1 MNAFWQ
7 IVASNAIVA
16 TGLAIFALIL
26 GRFWKNAAAVHA
38 LWAVVLLKLFTP
50 PLFTAVLPFAST
62 FAPPAAS
69 VGMPD
74 KASDSPA
81 TREVGRR
88 LPVAVA
94 DARVAPAASD
104 PPHTTWHR
112 SVTTFA
118 LKSWSLFNIV
128 AAFWACGSCGAALVY
143 AIRIRRFADG
153 IRHFEEAPPAIRMM
167 VAQLSGRLGLRR
179 TPVAL
184 MTSHAIPPLVW
195 SLGTPPRVILPSG
208 LFAQLGREAQT
219 TIVAHELVHIR
230 RGDHLIRLLELAAT
244 TVFWWHPVV
253 WLARRQL
260 RELEEQC
267 CDGRVLELLPDHP
280 RTYAAALVDTL
291 EYLAGRTRPSV
302 PLRTAIHSTH
312 SLTRRIT
319 MLAQPRPNRLSA
331 LSAALIIALVAV
343 PLAFA
348 FAVNPKPTGN
358 TAQEVQQPVGAT
370 VAVLRGRVT
379 DEKGGPL
386 ADVRV
391 RVAIPAADMRY
402 VNSTTQP
409 KPLEARSDAN
419 GDYRLEL
426 PGIAGRTTISIDAM
440 KPGYGRLVGTIMG
453 GGDARRV
460 EVEPGKAAEA
470 SLVLNPARY
479 FRGVVVD
486 EQGQPIPGVDVVATL
501 KFGRGMAYVE
511 ATETDPDGSF
521 ELFNYPIGPIMIGDE
536 NEASKGVVQ
545 FSDPNYVDQK
555 FEGLDSLDRVQ
566 GGAMRIVLKTGYK
579 VTGTVVDVAGK
590 PVPNAMVKAVLAD
603 AKVGQDET
611 HRKATLTDANGKF
624 ALYGLSE
631 GLTML
636 DARALKIKQKIVT
649 PLLKMDRDKNVEI
662 QLQPIALPAD
672 LKKYV
677 VLGME
682 LADVTPELK
691 SAYDL
696 YHDRGALILDPG
708 KDYER
713 LSIGQIAEGYEFWM
727 VGEKR
732 IGGLRDF
739 VDQILAEIGDRDAD
753 ESSVRVV
760 YTFNTPEA
768 EGTNTQYMKLTKN
781 DLKQLRA
788 VSERLA
794 ADAR

>member
-1 MNAFWQ
+1 MDAFWG

-16 TGLAIFALIL
+16 TGLAIVALVL

-38 LWAVVLLKLFTP
+38 LWAVVLLRLFTP
-50 PLFTAVLPFAST
+50 PLYTAVLPFFST
-62 FAPPAAS
+62 LSPALS
-69 VGMPD
+69 VGMLDKALHTPVTRETGHKPPD
-74 KASDSPA
+74 NLATTDTRVALAASDS
-81 TREVGRR
+81 R
-88 LPVAVA
+88 
-94 DARVAPAASD
+94 
-104 PPHTTWHR
+104 HTIWPR
-112 SVTTFA
+112 SVRTFA
-118 LKSWSLFNIV
+118 LKSWSLSSILAV
-128 AAFWACGSCGAALVY
+128 FWSCGSCGAALVY
-143 AIRIRRFADG
+143 AVRIRRFADSIG
-153 IRHFEEAPPAIRMM
+153 QFKEAPLAIRMM
-167 VAQLSGRLGLRR
+167 VAQLSGRLGLSRV
-179 TPVAL
+179 PEVL
-184 MTSHAIPPLVW
+184 MTSRALPPLVW
-195 SLGTPPRVILPSG
+195 SLGTSPRVILPSG
-208 LFAQLGREAQT
+208 LFAQLSREAQT

-230 RGDHLIRLLELAAT
+230 RGDHRVRLLELAAT
-244 TVFWWHPVV
+244 TAFWWHPAV
-253 WLARRQL
+253 WLARREL

-267 CDGRVLELLPDHP
+267 CDGRVLELLPDQP

-291 EYLAGRTRPSV
+291 EYLAGRTRASV

-312 SLTRRIT
+312 SLSRRIT
-319 MLAQPRPNRLSA
+319 MLTQHRPNRLSA
-331 LSAALIIALVAV
+331 PSAALIIALVAG
-343 PLAFA
+343 PLAVA
-348 FAVNPKPTGN
+348 FAVGPEQSVKPALEG
-358 TAQEVQQPVGAT
+358 QPST
-370 VAVLRGRVT
+370 KQVAVLQGRLT
-379 DEKGGPL
+379 DGAGVPL

-402 VNSTTQP
+402 INSTTQP

-460 EVEPGKAAEA
+460 EVEPGRAAQA

-521 ELFNYPIGPIMIGDE
+521 ELFNYAIGPIMIGDE
-536 NEASKGVVQ
+536 NEAAKGVVQ
-545 FSDPNYVDQK
+545 FSNPNYVDQK
-555 FEGLDSLDRVQ
+555 FEDLDSLDRVQ
-566 GGAMRIVLKTGYK
+566 GGAMHIVLKTGYK

-590 PVPNAMVKAVLAD
+590 PVPNAMVKAALAD
-603 AKVGQDET
+603 AKVGKDET

-624 ALYGLSE
+624 ALRGLSE
-631 GLTML
+631 GETILNV
-636 DARALKIKQKIVT
+636 RALKIKQKTVT
-649 PLLKMDRDKNVEI
+649 PVLKLDRDKNVEI

-713 LSIGQIAEGYEFWM
+713 LNIGQIAEGYEFWI
-727 VGEKR
+727 VGKKR

-753 ESSVRVV
+753 EFSVRVV
-760 YTFNTPEA
+760 YTFSTPEF
-768 EGTNTQYMKLTKN
+768 EGTNTQSLKITKE
-781 DLKQLRA
+781 DIRQLRA
-788 VSERLA
+788 VSDRLA